1 MHEMLAGENVFVTY
15 HSNPI
20 VAKDSFQLDITD
32 RSQVEKVF
40 RDVSPGVIIHT
51 AAFTN
56 VDGCESQ
63 KEKARMVN
71 AEGARNVAIEAKKY
85 GAKLVYISTDYV
97 FDGHKGMYKEGDVTN
112 PINHYG
118 LTKLQ
123 GEQAVVDVCD
133 DFIIARTSVLYGRGR
148 KNFTTWIIDE
158 LKNRKE
164 LTIVTDQFVSPTL
177 NTDLSHQ
184 IIALIEADAAGIYHT
199 AGAERISRFDFA
211 QKVAEGFELDPD
223 LIVPYASER
232 MNWLAKRPMDSSLDV
247 SKVSKVRKPLRV
259 HEAIKTLRGEMS

>member
-1 MHEMLAGENVFVTY
+1 M
-15 HSNPI
+15 
-20 VAKDSFQLDITD
+20 
-32 RSQVEKVF
+32 
-40 RDVSPGVIIHT
+40 
-51 AAFTN
+51 
-56 VDGCESQ
+56 
-63 KEKARMVN
+63 
-71 AEGARNVAIEAKKY
+71 
-85 GAKLVYISTDYV
+85 
-97 FDGHKGMYKEGDVTN
+97 FDGQKGMYKESDVTN

-123 GEQAVVDVCD
+123 GEQAVMGLCD
-133 DFIIARTSVLYGRGR
+133 NFIVARTSVLYGRGR

-184 IIALIEADAAGIYHT
+184 ILALIEADATGIYHT

-211 QKVAEGFELDPD
+211 QKVAEEFDLDSG
-223 LIVPYASER
+223 LIVPYASEC
-232 MNWLAKRPMDSSLDV
+232 MNWVAKRPMDSSLDI
-247 SKVSKVRKPLRV
+247 SKVSRVRKPLKV